1 MIVVLSPAKKLTEKD
16 PKMVPATS
24 LPQFMSESETLMNK
38 LKKLKPSGLSK
49 LMKISPKLADLNFE
63 RNQQWNKKFTE
74 KNAHPAAL
82 TFDGEVYWGLEAE
95 TFKKGDFTFA
105 QKHLRILSGLHGV
118 LKPLDLIK
126 PYRLEM
132 GSKFPVGKNKN
143 LYEFWG
149 DKITE
154 SIAEDLKNTKS
165 KTIIHLASNEYFKSV
180 QTKELDAKV
189 ITMHFRDLKNG
200 VYKPLFAYVKR
211 ARGQMAAFI
220 VKNRIKKLEDCK
232 AFDTVGYAY
241 NSKLS
246 EGNDWVFTRDK
257 VQLS

>member
-1 MIVVLSPAKKLTEKD
+1 MIAVLSPAKKLTEKD
-16 PKMVPATS
+16 PNQIPETT
-24 LPQFMSESETLMNK
+24 LPQFMSESDALMKK
-38 LKKLKPSGLSK
+38 LKTLKPSGLSK
-49 LMKISPKLADLNFE
+49 LMKISPKLADLNYS
-63 RNQQWNKKFTE
+63 RNQDWTNKFNT

-82 TFDGEVYWGLEAE
+82 SFDGEVYWGLEAE
-95 TFKKGDFTFA
+95 TFKKGDFKFA

-132 GSKFPVGKNKN
+132 GSKFSVGRNKN

-154 SIAEDLKNTKS
+154 VLAEDLKATKS
-165 KTIIHLASNEYFKSV
+165 KAIVHLASNEYFKSV
-180 QTKELDAKV
+180 DTKKLDTEI

-220 VKNRIKKLEDCK
+220 VKNRLKKVEDCK
-232 AFDTVGYAY
+232 AFDTKGYRY

-257 VQLS
+257 VQL